1 MARNV
6 DPMLL
11 VGDRGWP
18 SARLEGSRE
27 GPSKLE
33 QLLQHFEDHEHKER
47 RTLQEYRDTIEDV
60 DQPMVKFVLN
70 LIQLDEAKHYEVVNA
85 MLATLQKDLFWRDT
99 PAALDVFRGVG
110 AEKEELLAF
119 VKRFIQLERD
129 GIREYESLRS
139 EAKDYY
145 GGLFSVLLRA
155 LIKDSEKHVTLLE
168 FLQKHLK
175 AEPFL

>member
-11 VGDRGWP
+11 VGDLGWP
-18 SARLEGSRE
+18 SARIDVPRE

-33 QLLQHFEDHEHKER
+33 ELLQHFENHEQQER
-47 RTLQEYRDTIEDV
+47 RMLQEYRDTIENV
-60 DQPMVKFVLN
+60 DHPMVKSVLN
-70 LIQLDEAKHYEVVNA
+70 LIQLDESKHYEVVNA

-110 AEKEELLAF
+110 AEAEELLAL
-119 VKRFIQLERD
+119 VKRFIQVERD

-139 EAKDYY
+139 EVEDCYE
-145 GGLFSVLLRA
+145 GLFSVLLRA
-155 LIKDSEKHVTLLE
+155 LIKDSEKHLTLLE
-168 FLQKHLK
+168 FLQEYLK
-175 AEPFL
+175 AR